1 MFGALMVVD
10 MMIFAFMAYRYTF
23 ADHKHNDIHAKEEE
37 GVIKRNDDNDEKFD
51 NNVEMLERNRVEHK
65 TKL

>member
-23 ADHKHNDIHAKEEE
+23 ADHKHNNVDAKEEE
-37 GVIKRNDDNDEKFD
+37 DEKFD

>member
-23 ADHKHNDIHAKEEE
+23 ADHKHNDEDKNGEEKEAVKH
-37 GVIKRNDDNDEKFD
+37 GGD
-51 NNVEMLERNRVEHK
+51 NNVEMLERNVVEERK

>member
-23 ADHKHNDIHAKEEE
+23 ADHKHNDDANEEE
-37 GVIKRNDDNDEKFD
+37 NAKDGI
-51 NNVEMLERNRVEHK
+51 NVGKKWRGA
-65 TKL
+65 

>member
-1 MFGALMVVD
+1 MVVD

-23 ADHKHNDIHAKEEE
+23 ADHKHNDNKANEEE
-37 GVIKRNDDNDEKFD
+37 NIEDDFKKEKVD
-51 NNVEMLERNRVEHK
+51 NNVEMLERNGVEHK